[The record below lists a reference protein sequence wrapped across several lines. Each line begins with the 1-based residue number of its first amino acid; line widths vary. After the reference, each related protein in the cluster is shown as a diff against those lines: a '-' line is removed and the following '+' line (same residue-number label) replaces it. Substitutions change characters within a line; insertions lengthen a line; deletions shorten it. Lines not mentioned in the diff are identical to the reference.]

1 MKPLEWAVALGRELF
16 EAGTERGEARAS
28 ELVAVS
34 PLPLA
39 VLRSRSYEVIAASD
53 AWRATFGVADAPV
66 RPLLD
71 VLANAER
78 SDTPVLVPELQ
89 FHRGDDPASIQ
100 RACRFRVEP
109 VRAGSH
115 RGDLVASCLE
125 TTDEVLARRLEV
137 KPACLLWSGV
147 AAGVDFYN
155 GAWLV
160 YATTEPVADPAGD
173 WRRHVHLDDVAR
185 CEEAIARTLGSR
197 AAVETEARLRRRD
210 GVYRWHQLR
219 FSSDGTR
226 WYAAAE
232 DVDDA
237 HDAQKQRIALLDR
250 LLVALNEAE
259 AAHRAKDNFLATVS
273 HELRAPVTTIMLWE
287 TVLRE
292 HIDDLSLRG
301 RALDAIRDSASA
313 QSRLVGDLLD
323 ISRAISG
330 KLRLDRRR
338 MMIDGVLRAALDAAL
353 PAASAKQIAISGD
366 IRPRLGRVLADPSRL
381 RQVFDN
387 LLSNAV
393 KFTPPGGTIRV
404 SAVREG
410 PSVRVAVAD
419 TGRGIEEP
427 FLRRLFTPFERHE
440 EVLTRSEGGLGLGLA
455 ITKQLVGLHE
465 GTLTAESPGPG
476 RGATFT
482 VRLPLANRRSSTP
495 VPGTPEPAR
504 RLDGRNVLLV
514 DDEPRVR
521 EALELLLKR
530 SGAEVMVASSAEEA
544 RMILQDRLPDV
555 LVCDIS
561 MPAED
566 GYTFLRGLRSA
577 EGRARSV
584 PAIALSAYAS
594 ERDRERAASAGFD
607 AHLAKPIEAAA
618 LVAAID
624 HLLAAGRQ
632 QIA

>member
-1 MKPLEWAVALGRELF
+1 MKLLEWRVALGRELF
-16 EAGTERGEARAS
+16 EATGGSATRAI
-28 ELVAVS
+28 ELVASAPV
-34 PLPLA
+34 PIAL
-39 VLRSRSYEVIAASD
+39 LRARSHEVIAASET
-53 AWRATFGVADAPV
+53 WRATFGGSHPPPCALHQALERADETRDRVVVA
-66 RPLLD
+66 
-71 VLANAER
+71 
-78 SDTPVLVPELQ
+78 ELH
-89 FHRGDDPASIQ
+89 FRRGDPSSIE
-100 RACRFRVEP
+100 RACRILIEP
-109 VRAGSH
+109 VRSGPH
-115 RGDLVASCLE
+115 HHDLVAACVES
-125 TTDEVLARRLEV
+125 TDEVLARRLDA
-137 KPACLLWSGV
+137 KPGVLIWSGT
-147 AAGVDFYN
+147 ATGTDFYN
-155 GAWLV
+155 ASWTV
-160 YATTEPVADPAGD
+160 YAGTEAESGD
-173 WRRHVHLDDVAR
+173 WRQLVHLDDVAG
-185 CEEAIARTLGSR
+185 CEDAIARTLPTGES
-197 AAVETEARLRRRD
+197 AECEARLRRGD
-210 GVYRWHQLR
+210 GAFRWHQLR
-219 FSSDGTR
+219 FTSQEGR
-226 WYAAAE
+226 WYAVAE
-232 DVDDA
+232 DVEA
-237 HDAQKQRIALLDR
+237 THEAQKQRIALLDR
-250 LLVALNEAE
+250 LLIALNEAE
-259 AAHRAKDNFLATVS
+259 IAHRAKDNFLATVS

-292 HIDDLSLRG
+292 HIDDLSLRA

-338 MMIDGVLRAALDAAL
+338 MMIDGVLRAAVEAAL
-353 PAASAKQIAISGD
+353 PAGTAKQITIALD

-393 KFTPPGGTIRV
+393 KFTPPGGSIRV
-404 SAVREG
+404 TAVREG
-410 PSVRVAVAD
+410 ADVRVSFAD
-419 TGRGIEEP
+419 TGRGIEEQ

-455 ITKQLVGLHE
+455 ITKQLVGLHD

-495 VPGTPEPAR
+495 VPNPPEPPR
-504 RLDGRNVLLV
+504 RLDNRSVLLV
-514 DDEPRVR
+514 DDESRVR
-521 EALELLLKR
+521 EALELLLQR
-530 SGAEVMVASSAEEA
+530 AGASVVVASSAEEA
-544 RMILQDRLPDV
+544 RMILKRKTPDV

-566 GYTFLRGLRSA
+566 GYTFLRTLRSTDGPA
-577 EGRARSV
+577 RAV

-594 ERDRERAASAGFD
+594 ERDRERAAAAGFD

-624 HLLAAGRQ
+624 HLLAANRS